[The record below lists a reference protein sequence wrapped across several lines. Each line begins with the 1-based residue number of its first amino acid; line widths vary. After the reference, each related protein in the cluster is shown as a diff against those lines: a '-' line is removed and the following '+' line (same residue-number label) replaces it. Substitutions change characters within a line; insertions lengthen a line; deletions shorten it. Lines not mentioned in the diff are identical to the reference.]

1 MDNGESSYRRFLAGD
16 DSGMVEIVREFRDGL
31 MLYLRSYTNDIN
43 AAEDCVQDTFIR
55 LAVKKPKF
63 KGKSSFKTW
72 LYTIGRN
79 IAVDHQRRTL
89 RRRSVSLSECH
100 ELSDEADLE
109 ESYLVTEQKIN
120 LRHALCR
127 LREEYQQV
135 LYLTYFEG
143 FSNAEA
149 AQITG
154 RSLKQIENLL
164 YNARKALRTELEKE
178 GFSYE
183 NL

>member
-16 DSGMVEIVREFRDGL
+16 DNGMVEIVHEFRDGL
-31 MLYLRSYTNDIN
+31 MLYLRSYTNDIS
-43 AAEDCVQDTFIR
+43 AAEECVQDTFIR

-63 KGKSSFKTW
+63 NGKSSFKTW

-79 IAVDHQRRTL
+79 IAVDRKRRFL
-89 RRRSVSLSECH
+89 RHKDVLLSECR
-100 ELSDEADLE
+100 ELEDESDLE
-109 ESYLVTEQKIN
+109 QSYLVTEQKIN
-120 LRHALCR
+120 LRHAICR
-127 LREEYQQV
+127 LKEEYQQA

-143 FSNAEA
+143 FSYAEA

-154 RSLKQIENLL
+154 KSKKQMENLL
-164 YNARKALRTELEKE
+164 YNARKSLRTELEKE